1 MQLKSWYTLLTVSNI
16 HVVPRFLRRP
26 SSFSPQP
33 ADMYSLHG
41 FKLPISP
48 KYITKKGRLITMWS
62 PWEHYQ
68 ILFKHKCNTNKH
80 LHALTSLHSTYNLFC
95 FFCLQP
101 VKTRVRCLPR
111 YLTGSHDC
119 ENIFWSA
126 LPWFGRLLPK
136 NHSYNLLKNIKSKRP
151 VLVTVQNLLNM

>member
-33 ADMYSLHG
+33 ADMFSLHG

-80 LHALTSLHSTYNLFC
+80 LHALTSLHSTYNFVLF
-95 FFCLQP
+95 FLSAARQNESEVFTEIPHRLSWLRKHFLISTSL
-101 VKTRVRCLPR
+101 V
-111 YLTGSHDC
+111 
-119 ENIFWSA
+119 WSA
-126 LPWFGRLLPK
+126 TSEESFLQF
-136 NHSYNLLKNIKSKRP
+136 IKKY
-151 VLVTVQNLLNM
+151 